1 MGGTRMGTDI
11 TRSVVDT
18 DCKVHGM
25 DNLYVG
31 GSSVFCTSGQAN
43 PTTTITA
50 TVCRLEDH
58 LRKVVS
64 V

>member
-1 MGGTRMGTDI
+1 MG

-18 DCKVHGM
+18 DCKVHGV

-31 GSSVFCTSGQAN
+31 GSSMFCTSGQAN